1 MSITTDT
8 TDNSD
13 ITDDSAT
20 GAADWQL
27 AGEAWGHAA
36 ADWAYLFEPYAR
48 DAIEH
53 LFDRLA
59 IGEGTDL
66 LDLACGSGYALARA
80 ARVGAAAS
88 GIDASAPLVDIARR
102 RVPHGDLRA
111 GDMFALPWATASFDV
126 VTSFNGIWGGCTD
139 ALREAR
145 RVLRD
150 GGTIGL
156 TFWGPGSRLDLR
168 DWFIALGTS
177 TPQVADEMKSLAD
190 IGAPGVVEG
199 MLAASGFVDIE
210 RTAASAL
217 LEFPDEST
225 TWRALRSPGLVLPAL
240 EAHGEAALRERLMAA
255 VAQCR
260 ADDGSYRIVNEL
272 TCVTAR
278 AV

>member
-1 MSITTDT
+1 ML
-8 TDNSD
+8 
-13 ITDDSAT
+13 AT
-20 GAADWQL
+20 VERA
-27 AGEAWGHAA
+27 E
-36 ADWAYLFEPYAR
+36 
-48 DAIEH
+48 
-53 LFDRLA
+53 
-59 IGEGTDL
+59 
-66 LDLACGSGYALARA
+66 LARRLIDATIAEHDVDPTALTVHSDRGVPA
-80 ARVGAAAS
+80 AKPVAQLLADLEITRSVTRPRTPNDNPYSEAQFPTMKYRPTFPDRFA
-88 GIDASAPLVDIARR
+88 GIDASVPLVDIARR

-111 GDMFALPWATASFDV
+111 GDMFALPWDDASFDV

-168 DWFIALGTS
+168 NWFIALGTS
-177 TPQVADEMKSLAD
+177 TPHVADEMKSLAD

-199 MLAASGFVDIE
+199 MLTASGFTDIE
-210 RTAASAL
+210 RTAASAV
-217 LEFPDEST
+217 LELPDEST

-240 EAHGEAALRERLMAA
+240 EAHGEDVLRRRLMAA
-255 VAQCR
+255 VEQCR

>member
-1 MSITTDT
+1 MSLT
-8 TDNSD
+8 TDNND
-13 ITDDSAT
+13 TTVDVTTVAP
-20 GAADWQL
+20 DWQI
-27 AGEAWGHAA
+27 AGDAWGHAA

-53 LFDRLA
+53 LFERL
-59 IGEGTDL
+59 GVREGTDL

-111 GDMFALPWATASFDV
+111 GDMFALPWGDASFDV

-139 ALREAR
+139 ALCEAR

-177 TPQVADEMKSLAD
+177 TPHVAEEMVALAG
-190 IGAPGVVEG
+190 IGAPGVVEE
-199 MLAASGFVDIE
+199 MLDDAGFTDIE
-210 RTAASAL
+210 RTAVSAV

-240 EAHGEAALRERLMAA
+240 EAHGEDALRERLMVA
-255 VAQCR
+255 VERCR